1 MVGFNPGLMS
11 WQQGHYYANPRNYFY
26 PLMHKYGITPRLF
39 APHEDVQLP
48 SVGIGMVD
56 VLKEPSARSS
66 DIPSKVFV
74 AGRDVLIVKLE
85 KAKPRIVCFN
95 GAGIYSI
102 VFGRTC
108 KYGMQEERIGGA
120 PLYVV
125 PSTSPANNGKW
136 QERERCFAEL
146 GEMVRREQMLGNN
159 LTPSTSWIPPLRRR
173 RGAKRR
179 CGIVEALK
187 ITPKGKPRR

>member
-1 MVGFNPGLMS
+1 MPPLPDLLKPGLTLVMVGFNPGLMS
-11 WQQGHYYANPRNYFY
+11 WAQGHYYANPRNYFY
-26 PLMHKYGITPRLF
+26 PLLYKSGITSRLF
-39 APHEDVQLP
+39 TPVEDITLP

-66 DIPSKVFV
+66 DIPTKVFV
-74 AGRDVLIVKLE
+74 SGRDVLITKLE

-102 VFGRTC
+102 VFGKAC
-108 KYGMQEERIGGA
+108 KYGLQMERIGSST
-120 PLYVV
+120 LYVV

-146 GEMVRREQMLGNN
+146 AEMFKREASAV
-159 LTPSTSWIPPLRRR
+159 TPTSMRRR
-173 RGAKRR
+173 
-179 CGIVEALK
+179 
-187 ITPKGKPRR
+187 